1 MREFGLW
8 LRERPLRL
16 VELCGGALLLVA
28 AALASEDLASTVFL
42 YSFGALLLVL
52 TLHSYLGQ
60 NRPRR

>member
-1 MREFGLW
+1 MRQFGVW
-8 LRERPLRL
+8 LLERPVRL
-16 VELCGGALLLVA
+16 VEFCGGTLLLVA
-28 AALASEDLASTVFL
+28 AALLSDDFASTAFL

>member
-8 LRERPLRL
+8 LRERPVRL
-16 VELCGGALLLVA
+16 VEFCGGALLLVA

>member
-1 MREFGLW
+1 MRQFGIW

-16 VELCGGALLLVA
+16 VEFCGGTLLLVT
-28 AALASEDLASTVFL
+28 AALVSKDFASTVFL